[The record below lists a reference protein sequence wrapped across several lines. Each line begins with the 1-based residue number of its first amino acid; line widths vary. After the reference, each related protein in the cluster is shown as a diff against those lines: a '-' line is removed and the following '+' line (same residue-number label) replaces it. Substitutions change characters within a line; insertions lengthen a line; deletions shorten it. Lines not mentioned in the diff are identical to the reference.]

1 MKKNLKNNLR
11 TLFAVTFFVL
21 YILFFGTGSDYLGTA
36 IGTFLGALALAV
48 FDVWILKSD
57 KNTES
62 ISKEKVW
69 DFFLYLSLFIIA
81 TAISVKLINLEPFYL
96 LLGVFFGFILYNAFR
111 PRNPDPI
118 SLLKKEIWRRV
129 FPSKS

>member
-11 TLFAVTFFVL
+11 SLFAVAFCI
-21 YILFFGTGSDYLGTA
+21 ILFGFLNSESPDIGIG

-48 FDVWILKSD
+48 FDVWVLKSD
-57 KNTES
+57 NNTES

-81 TAISVKLINLEPFYL
+81 TVIGVNLINLEPFYL

-118 SLLKKEIWRRV
+118 SLLRKEIWRRV
-129 FPSKS
+129 FPSKN